1 MAHRRMWLYG
11 GLASIV
17 GVAVPVTMGTGA
29 VAQAASGPVVAVPSA
44 GGAVMAPAGTS
55 GGATSTTTT
64 TTRSVNSA
72 GYFSSPTGGITAFV
86 GTVIVPT
93 LTCATGETTFN
104 NASVQ
109 VDATESSSAFG
120 IGSFISLGCN
130 NGTPSYGASV
140 FASTKTKPL
149 AGPVLPG
156 DKLVTTVHLATV
168 SGTTTATAR
177 IVDLTTKDAVNIK
190 ATTTGILSSYGW
202 DIFQGTQGQPVV
214 DFGTLHWSNAKV
226 NGATLGSTS
235 PQRYVLVSATGK
247 TGHVLVSTSLINST
261 GKGFTNKFVAAS

>member
-1 MAHRRMWLYG
+1 MARRRMWLYG
-11 GLASIV
+11 GLASVV
-17 GVAVPVTMGTGA
+17 GVAVPVTMGTGG
-29 VAQAASGPVVAVPSA
+29 VAQAASAPVVAVPSA
-44 GGAVMAPAGTS
+44 GGVVMAPAATS
-55 GGATSTTTT
+55 GGAASTTTV
-64 TTRSVNSA
+64 RSVNSA
-72 GYFSSPTGGITAFV
+72 GYLSSPSGGIAAF
-86 GTVIVPT
+86 GATVIVPT
-93 LTCATGETTFN
+93 VTCAAGETTSN
-104 NASVQ
+104 DASVQ
-109 VDATESSSAFG
+109 VDATQSSGGFG
-120 IGSFISLGCN
+120 IGSSVTLSCN
-130 NGTPSYGASV
+130 NGTASYGAGLFV
-140 FASTKTKPL
+140 TGKGKPL

-156 DKLVTTVHLATV
+156 DKLVTTVHLTTV

-214 DFGTLHWSNAKV
+214 NFGTLLWRNAKV

-235 PQRYVLVSATGK
+235 PQRFVLVSATGK